1 MYLLMH
7 DSLDKVIVNYHIHYL
22 FYLHFSGT
30 GGIRTHNV
38 SYVRHFKC
46 LAFLQFRHNPINC
59 LAWIRTKKRRF
70 KAFHVTITSQ
80 DSIFTYVLASLLY
93 ASCFLAFFVFQ
104 TYDVVSVCSS
114 LYLIIAFLTNMS
126 STNG

>member
-1 MYLLMH
+1 MNIY
-7 DSLDKVIVNYHIHYL
+7 S
-22 FYLHFSGT
+22 ST
-30 GGIRTHNV
+30 GGIRTHTLLILSQLTLPLV
-38 SYVRHFKC
+38 YR
-46 LAFLQFRHNPINC
+46 AINC